1 MLDASTLALFLG
13 ATIVLNVSPGPD
25 VFYVLANSAR
35 HGTRGGLQ
43 ATLGIACGVMVHT
56 VIAAAGIAALL
67 ATHRWAFDALRL
79 LGAAYLIWLGIQA
92 WRTSGA
98 VAEREAGA
106 DAWQIVRRGFVTNV
120 LNPKVALFFLAF
132 LPQFAR
138 PENGPVAFQM
148 LLLGAIFITSGTIV
162 SAAYAA
168 AGGWVSD
175 RLRREPRWQRRLD
188 RLSGSIL
195 LALGLRLLIPQRGA

>member
-1 MLDASTLALFLG
+1 MPDASTLALFLG
-13 ATIVLNVSPGPD
+13 ATLALNLSPGPD

-35 HGTRGGLQ
+35 HGTRGGLY
-43 ATLGIACGVMVHT
+43 AALGIACGVTVHT
-56 VIAAAGIAALL
+56 VIAAAGIAAVF
-67 ATHRWAFDALRL
+67 AAHPFAFDALRL

-92 WRTSGA
+92 WRASGA
-98 VAEREAGA
+98 AAGREAGA
-106 DAWQIVRRGFVTNV
+106 GAWQIVRRGFVTNV

-132 LPQFAR
+132 LPQFTR
-138 PENGPVAFQM
+138 PEEGSVALQM
-148 LLLGAIFITSGTIV
+148 LWLGALFITSGTIV

-195 LALGLRLLIPQRGA
+195 LALGLRLLIPQRGG

>member
-1 MLDASTLALFLG
+1 MLDPPTLLLFLG
-13 ATIVLNVSPGPD
+13 ATIALNLSPGPD

-35 HGTRGGLQ
+35 HGTRGGLF

-56 VIAAAGIAALL
+56 VVAVAGIAALL
-67 ATHRWAFDALRL
+67 AAHRWAFDALRL

-92 WRTSGA
+92 WRASGA

-106 DAWQIVRRGFVTNV
+106 GAWQIIRRGFVTNV

-138 PENGPVAFQM
+138 PENGSVALQM

-175 RLRREPRWQRRLD
+175 LLRHEPRWQRRLD

-195 LALGLRLLIPQRGA
+195 LALGLRLLIPQRGG